1 MVGAA
6 SGIADA
12 CGDAAPFCSVP
23 FARSRERM
31 SDFVQNY
38 LLHIVIACLVAEMPR
53 QRDAFGPVV
62 TLTKPGGGAIPL
74 ESPLGEQSMG
84 CQDGFR
90 PILNPFQ
97 FRHRSRLVRGEPRGS
112 WLSPPQE
119 KTKSWVDK

>member
-38 LLHIVIACLVAEMPR
+38 LLHIVIAGLVAEMPR

-62 TLTKPGGGAIPL
+62 TLTKPGGGAIPF
-74 ESPLGEQSMG
+74 ESPLREQSMG
-84 CQDGFR
+84 CQGGIPPYSQ
-90 PILNPFQ
+90 PISIPTSLQVSQGANFERAGYP
-97 FRHRSRLVRGEPRGS
+97 HPR
-112 WLSPPQE
+112 
-119 KTKSWVDK
+119 KNKS